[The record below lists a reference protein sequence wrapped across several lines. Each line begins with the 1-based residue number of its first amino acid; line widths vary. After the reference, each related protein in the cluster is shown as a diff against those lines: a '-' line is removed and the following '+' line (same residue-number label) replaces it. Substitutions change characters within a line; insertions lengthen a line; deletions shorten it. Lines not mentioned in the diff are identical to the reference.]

1 MPTSDPLRQLA
12 EMRTSAFRLGQAFA
26 AGAEGAQDLDRKL
39 QLFDAFHRSFAS
51 VRLAIVLELRL
62 KKGLP
67 NGRER
72 EAERAD
78 PERDPPEQD
87 RPERLDY
94 TERDRDR
101 ETERASL
108 PLLLRTLERVA
119 VDAETLL
126 PGPPPAELPS
136 LRELLAR
143 VKGKAPEPTAAPLR
157 TRLAGSA
164 TAALARPAVGAPPR
178 RATGP
183 P

>member
-1 MPTSDPLRQLA
+1 MSAADPLQQLA
-12 EMRTSAFRLGQAFA
+12 EMRASAFRLGQAFA
-26 AGAEGAQDLDRKL
+26 AGAEVAQDLDRKL

-67 NGRER
+67 ADR
-72 EAERAD
+72 EAERAEP
-78 PERDPPEQD
+78 PERDPPEHD

-119 VDAETLL
+119 TDAETLL

-143 VKGKAPEPTAAPLR
+143 VKATAPSGPPLR

-164 TAALARPAVGAPPR
+164 TTQVLARPSDGPPPR